1 MVLEQ
6 GDLSMMLEIASA
18 AARLAGQRAMEELSF
33 IKVSIKNNSELVTQ
47 ADARC
52 QQIIINRIKETYPDH
67 GFIAEEGDKGRRST
81 AILAVPARAGSPCY
95 RQPPRGAD
103 RFWWVIDPIDGT
115 NNYAHRMLLFTVSI
129 AVIHKGEPIV
139 GVIFEPATNSMFTAV
154 KGGQAKLNG
163 RRIAAGEETMNAFS
177 SVGLDSHFDDGVPGW
192 ACEIMQRTRF
202 RNLGTT
208 ALELAYIAKGSL
220 VAAIFNCPK
229 LWDIAAG
236 VLIAEAAGAI
246 VSDWQGGKIFPVD
259 LDSYQGQELQTIA
272 ANKKVHKEILEIIND

>member
-6 GDLSMMLEIASA
+6 RDLSGMLETAIV
-18 AARLAGQRAMEELSF
+18 AARLGGQRAMEELSF

-47 ADARC
+47 ADAQC

-67 GFIAEEGDKGRRST
+67 GFIAEEGDEGK
-81 AILAVPARAGSPCY
+81 IFK
-95 RQPPRGAD
+95 QPPQGAEL
-103 RFWWVIDPIDGT
+103 FWWVIDPIDGT
-115 NNYAHRMLLFTVSI
+115 NNYARQMLLFTVSI
-129 AVIHKGEPIV
+129 AVMHKGEPIV
-139 GVIFEPATNSMFTAV
+139 GVIFDPATDSMFTAV
-154 KGGQAKLNG
+154 KDGEAQLNG
-163 RRIAAGEETMNAFS
+163 RRITAGEETMNAFS
-177 SVGLDSHFDDGVPGW
+177 SVGLDSYFDDGVPGW

-208 ALELAYIAKGSL
+208 ALQLAYVAKGSL
-220 VAAIFNCPK
+220 IATIVNRPK

-236 VLIAEAAGAI
+236 ALIAEAAGAI